1 MKDLTPS
8 RRSRTKGDDLLLR
21 KQARAQRESWLTQA
35 NLVSPLFSKLTH
47 LTLIWLFC
55 LDAVS
60 YGQHVEKLLEMI
72 ANDGD
77 IGGIEALYK
86 ETFTGRRHFVQ
97 SLSVTD
103 LTTIFK
109 EHCPLLRQVKYV
121 SSVVGL
127 FKFVIQCR

>member
-1 MKDLTPS
+1 M
-8 RRSRTKGDDLLLR
+8 
-21 KQARAQRESWLTQA
+21 LTQT
-35 NLVSPLFSKLTH
+35 NLVSNLFSHLIP
-47 LTLIWLFC
+47 LTLIWLSC

-60 YGQHVEKLLEMI
+60 YDQHVQKLLEMI

-97 SLSVTD
+97 GLSVTN

-121 SSVVGL
+121 SFFNGI
-127 FKFVIQCR
+127 F